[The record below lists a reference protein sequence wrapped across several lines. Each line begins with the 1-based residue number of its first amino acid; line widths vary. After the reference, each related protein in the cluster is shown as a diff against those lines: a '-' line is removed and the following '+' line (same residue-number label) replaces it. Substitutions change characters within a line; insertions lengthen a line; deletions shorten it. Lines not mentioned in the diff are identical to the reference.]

1 MAFIFV
7 TFIILV
13 THFNDYT
20 LDQKV
25 EKAERK
31 RRKVKEHEYL
41 ERSYSKNT
49 YKKKKYK
56 HRVPL

>member
-1 MAFIFV
+1 MAFIFA

-31 RRKVKEHEYL
+31 RRKVKEQEYL

-49 YKKKKYK
+49 YKKNSI
-56 HRVPL
+56 